1 MRYNKEQ
8 ERGHCLT
15 DVFIVDDHYI
25 VRASLKRL
33 VEDIPG
39 MKVVGEAD
47 SGEQAIQLVRKI
59 KPDVILM
66 DIGMPGIGGI
76 EATRKIL
83 RGNPDIKIL
92 VITAYTNDIFPIRLL
107 QAGASGYLTKD
118 AGKEEMQQAI
128 VAILAGHRA
137 ISPGIARRLALKSMS
152 GESISVFDNL
162 SERELQIVIIITQ
175 GIKVQEVAEKFHLS
189 TKTINSYRY
198 RIFKKLKIKSDV
210 ELTHLALQHGL
221 IQKEDID

>member
-1 MRYNKEQ
+1 MAN
-8 ERGHCLT
+8 
-15 DVFIVDDHYI
+15 VFIVDDHYI

-39 MKVVGEAD
+39 MRVVGEAD
-47 SGEQAIQLVRKI
+47 SGEQAVQIVRKVN
-59 KPDVILM
+59 PDVVLM

-83 RGNPDIKIL
+83 RASPNVKIL
-92 VITAYTNDIFPIRLL
+92 VITAYTNDIFPMRLL

-118 AGKEEMQQAI
+118 SGKEEMREAI
-128 VAILAGHRA
+128 NAILSGHRA
-137 ISPGIARRLALKSMS
+137 ISPAIAKRLALKSMS
-152 GESISVFDNL
+152 GEGVSAFDTL